1 MKRILLLSLFS
12 CSVLFSAL
20 AQERTISGS
29 VTSSEDGSTI
39 PGVNV
44 ILKGTTNG
52 TTSDFDGNYSLS
64 VPDEGGILVFSFIGL
79 ISQEVTIGTRS
90 TIDVA
95 MQSDVQELQEVV
107 VTALG
112 IAKEKKALGY
122 GVSSISNEVL
132 VDRQEADVARLLRGK
147 ATGVDI
153 TQTSGLSGSGTNIII
168 RGYSTITGS
177 NQPLFVV
184 DGVPFNTNTN
194 TGNQGFGTGSATAS
208 SRFLDLD
215 PNTIEDISILKGLSA
230 TVLYGEAGRNGVVLV
245 TTKNGKAGQN
255 ATRKAEISIRQGI
268 YVSEIANLPDYQ
280 NTYGNGFNAGFGWFF
295 SNWGAAF
302 DDLAP
307 SSYGA
312 DFQGLTADGT
322 QVLITH
328 PLDQAQYNDDVPEF
342 IGAEYVYRPYESV
355 ENFFDKGISSN
366 TSISIESKLA
376 DNASL
381 SATYSYLTDA
391 GFTPELQNIQRIE
404 GDSRSNYIDKN
415 NFGLG
420 AQATLNNGL
429 QIRGTFNYIQSDR
442 FTPITAPAFG
452 GDGNGL
458 FAAILFT
465 PRSVDLN
472 GLPFQSPIDG
482 SNIYYRRGG
491 PIQNP
496 LWTLNNSGQG
506 EKISRF
512 FSSTQMQYKLTDN
525 LSLMYRLS
533 VDEYNQEN
541 KRHVNKGGPRQPL
554 GELTTTDINN
564 RIVDQI
570 VNVLYNFSL
579 PGDITVD
586 GVVGFNQRREVTDV
600 SVLASSNQFVYGILS
615 HNNFID
621 HQGFSGF
628 QEENTLGLYATASVG
643 FKYSL
648 FLNLQARND
657 WTSTLEQ
664 ENRSVIYP
672 SASLAFVPTDAINA
686 ISNSNIL
693 SYLKVRFGYGR
704 SAGYPDPYRTRSVLD
719 ANTNQFVTAGGTVLN
734 TNSVSDFLG
743 NQNLTAEFFNEWE
756 AGMEAR
762 LVNNIVGIDLSL
774 YRKTSEDLIIDLPLD
789 PSTGFTRTT
798 TNAAKIENKG
808 IELGV
813 NITPPLPNGI
823 KWDINLNYT
832 KNISNVESILEGIER
847 VQIDGFTTLGNYAIP
862 GQQFGVFFGE
872 SFLKVQDQFDED
884 GNNLTNYGDQ
894 VGQFVV
900 DNQGNY
906 QSSGNF
912 DVIGDPNPNFQAN
925 WSNSISWKGISF
937 GFQWQYIDG
946 GDIYSSTVQALLARG
961 NTVDT
966 DVDRNIPLIMPNAV
980 KQQGTDDNGNPL
992 YVENDVQTYIGDS
1005 FFRAYFF
1012 ADEGGVFDGTVI
1024 RLRQISVGY
1033 VLPKA
1038 LLEKTPFGTVGI
1050 TLSGENLWYDAPN
1063 FPEGINFDPEISSTG
1078 VGNGRGFDFR
1088 TAPTAKKYGLTLS
1101 CTF

>member
-12 CSVLFSAL
+12 LSMVCSVL
-20 AQERTISGS
+20 AQNVRTIEGR
-29 VTSSEDGSTI
+29 VTSDEDGSGI

-52 TTSDFDGNYSLS
+52 TTTDFDGNYSLS
-64 VPDEGGILVFSFIGL
+64 VPSDGGILVFSFIGL
-79 ISQEVTIGTRS
+79 ISQETTIGTRS

-112 IAKEKKALGY
+112 ISRERKALGY
-122 GVSSISNEVL
+122 GVSSIDNEVL

-168 RGYSTITGS
+168 RGYSTITGT

-184 DGVPFNTNTN
+184 DGVPFNTDTN
-194 TGNQGFGTGSATAS
+194 TGNQGFGSGSATAS

-215 PNTIEDISILKGLSA
+215 PNTIEEISILKGLSA

-255 ATRKAEISIRQGI
+255 ASRKAEISIRQGV

-307 SSYGA
+307 TSYGS

-328 PLDQAQYNDDVPEF
+328 PLDQAQYHDDVPEF

-355 ENFFDKGISSN
+355 ENFFDQGVSSN
-366 TSISIESKLA
+366 TSIAIESKLA

-381 SATYSYLTDA
+381 SATYSYLTDQ
-391 GFTPELQNIQRIE
+391 GFTPKLAN
-404 GDSRSNYIDKN
+404 GDRSNYIDKN

-429 QIRGTFNYIQSDR
+429 SIRGSFNYIQSER

-465 PRSVDLN
+465 PRSVDLL
-472 GLPFQSPIDG
+472 GLPFQSPVDG
-482 SNIYYRRGG
+482 SNIYYRRGS

-506 EKISRF
+506 EQVNRF
-512 FSSTQMQYKLTDN
+512 FSSTQLSYKLTDN

-533 VDEYNQEN
+533 VDNYHQEN
-541 KRHVNKGGPRQPL
+541 RRHVNKGGPRQPL
-554 GELTTTDINN
+554 GELTTSDISN
-564 RIVDQI
+564 RITDQI
-570 VNVLYNFSL
+570 LNVLYNFSL
-579 PGDITVD
+579 PGEITVD
-586 GVVGFNQRREVTDV
+586 GVVGFNSRREVRDRSFLIST
-600 SVLASSNQFVYGILS
+600 NQFVYNILA
-615 HNNFID
+615 HGNYID
-621 HQGFSGF
+621 HLGFSDF
-628 QEENTLGLYATASVG
+628 REENTLGLYATASVG
-643 FKYSL
+643 FKYAL

-664 ENRSVIYP
+664 ENRSVFYP
-672 SASLAFVPTDAINA
+672 SASLAFVPTDAITA

-693 SYLKVRFGYGR
+693 NYLKVRIGYGR
-704 SAGYPDPYRTRSVLD
+704 SAGYPNPYRTRSVLD
-719 ANTNQFVTAGGTVLN
+719 ASTNQFVSAGGTVLN

-743 NQNLTAEFFNEWE
+743 NRNLTAEFFNEIE
-756 AGMEAR
+756 GGVEAR
-762 LVNNIVGIDLSL
+762 FVDNIIGVDLSL
-774 YRKTSEDLIIDLPLD
+774 YQKTSEDLIINLPLD
-789 PSTGFTRTT
+789 PSTGFTVTT
-798 TNAAKIENKG
+798 VNAAKIENKG
-808 IELGV
+808 VELGL

-832 KNISNVESILEGIER
+832 KNVSNVESIFEGIDQ
-847 VQIDGFTTLGNYAIP
+847 VQTAGYSTLGNYAIP

-872 SFLKVQDQFDED
+872 SFLKVQDVFDEN
-884 GNNLTNYGDQ
+884 GNNLTNYGSQ

-900 DNQGNY
+900 DNQGAY

-912 DVIGDPNPNFQAN
+912 EVIGDPNPNFQAN
-925 WSNSISWKGISF
+925 WDNSISWKGISF

-946 GDIYSSTVQALLARG
+946 GDIFSSTVQSLLARG

-980 KQQGTDDNGNPL
+980 KQTGTDDNGNPV
-992 YVENDVQTYIGDS
+992 YVDNDIQTYIGDS

-1024 RLRQISVGY
+1024 RLRQISLGY
-1033 VLPKA
+1033 VLPKS
-1038 LLEKTPFGTVGI
+1038 LLEKTPFGTVGF
-1050 TLSGENLWYDAPN
+1050 TLSGENLWYNAPN
-1063 FPEGINFDPEISSTG
+1063 FPEGINFDPEISSLG

-1088 TAPTAKKYGLTLS
+1088 TAPTAKKYGLTLNM
-1101 CTF
+1101 TF

>member
-12 CSVLFSAL
+12 CFVFFSAL
-20 AQERTISGS
+20 AQGRTVSGKI
-29 VTSSEDGSTI
+29 TSSDDGSGI

-64 VPDEGGILVFSFIGL
+64 VPADGGILVFSFIGL
-79 ISQEVTIGTRS
+79 ISQEATIGTRS

-112 IAKEKKALGY
+112 ISKTRKALGY
-122 GVSSISNEVL
+122 GVSSIDNEVL

-168 RGYSTITGS
+168 RGYSSITGS

-184 DGVPFNTNTN
+184 DGVPFNTDTN
-194 TGNQGFGTGSATAS
+194 TGNQGFGTGGATAS

-215 PNTIEDISILKGLSA
+215 PNTIEEISILKGLSA

-255 ATRKAEISIRQGI
+255 ASRKAEISIRQGV
-268 YVSEIANLPDYQ
+268 YVSEIANVPDYQ

-307 SSYGA
+307 SSYGS
-312 DFQGLTADGT
+312 DFQGLTPDGS
-322 QVLITH
+322 QVIITH
-328 PLDQAQYNDDVPEF
+328 PYDQTQYNDDVPEF
-342 IGAEYVYRPYESV
+342 IGAEYIYQPYESV
-355 ENFFDKGISSN
+355 ENFFDQGVSSN
-366 TSISIESKLA
+366 TSIAVESKLA
-376 DNASL
+376 ENASL
-381 SATYSYLTDA
+381 SATYSYLTDQ
-391 GFTPELQNIQRIE
+391 GFTPNLEN
-404 GDSRSNYIDKN
+404 GDRSNYIDKN

-429 QIRGTFNYIQSDR
+429 SIRGSFNYIQSDR
-442 FTPITAPAFG
+442 FSPITAPAFG

-458 FAAILFT
+458 FAALLFT
-465 PRSVDLN
+465 PRSMDLN
-472 GLPFQSPIDG
+472 NLPFQSPIDG
-482 SNIYYRRGG
+482 SNIYYRRGS

-496 LWTLNNSGQG
+496 RWTLNNSGQS
-506 EKISRF
+506 EQVNRF
-512 FSSTQMQYKLTDN
+512 FSSTQLSYKLTDN

-533 VDEYNQEN
+533 VDNYNQQN
-541 KRHVNKGGPRQPL
+541 VRHVNKGGPRQPL
-554 GELTTTDINN
+554 GEFTTTDITN
-564 RIVDQI
+564 RITDQI
-570 VNVLYNFSL
+570 INVLYNFSL
-579 PGDITVD
+579 PAEITVD
-586 GVVGFNQRREVTDV
+586 GVVGFNTRREVRDI
-600 SVLASSNQFVYGILS
+600 SVLASSNQFVYGIQS

-621 HQGFSGF
+621 HLGFSGF
-628 QEENTLGLYATASVG
+628 SEENTLGVYATASVG
-643 FKYSL
+643 FKYAL

-664 ENRSVIYP
+664 ENRSVFYP
-672 SASLAFVPTDAINA
+672 SASLAFVPTDAITA
-686 ISNSNIL
+686 ISNSNIMN
-693 SYLKVRFGYGR
+693 YLKLRFGVGQ
-704 SAGYPDPYRTRSVLD
+704 SAGYPNPYRTRSVLD
-719 ANTNQFVTAGGTVLN
+719 ANTNQFVTTGGTVLN

-743 NQNLTAEFFNEWE
+743 NRNLGAEIFTEYE
-756 AGMEAR
+756 GGVEAR
-762 LVNNIVGIDLSL
+762 FINNIIGIDLSL
-774 YRKTSEDLIIDLPLD
+774 YHKTSSDLIIDLPLD

-798 TNAAKIENKG
+798 VNAAEIENKG
-808 IELGV
+808 VELGV

-832 KNISNVESILEGIER
+832 RNISNVESIFEGIDQ
-847 VQIDGFTTLGNYAIP
+847 VQAAGYSTLGNYAIP
-862 GQQFGVFFGE
+862 GQQYGVFFGE
-872 SFLKVQDQFDED
+872 SFLKVEDVFDEN

-900 DNQGNY
+900 DNQGAY

-912 DVIGDPNPNFQAN
+912 EVIGDPNPNFQAN
-925 WSNSISWKGISF
+925 WDNSISWKGISF

-946 GDIYSSTVQALLARG
+946 GDIYSSTVQSLLARG

-980 KQQGTDDNGNPL
+980 KQDGTDDNGNPV
-992 YVENDVQTYIGDS
+992 YVNNDIQTYIGDS

-1024 RLRQISVGY
+1024 RLRQISLGY
-1033 VLPKA
+1033 VLPKS
-1038 LLEKTPFGTVGI
+1038 LLEKTPFGTVGF

-1063 FPEGINFDPEISSTG
+1063 FPEGINFDPEISSLG

-1088 TAPTAKKYGLTLS
+1088 TAPTAKKWGVTMNV
-1101 CTF
+1101 TF